1 VEQGNKVIGTRA
13 FWIKMRNWEYWPS
26 MAFYWPMVIYGPL
39 LALRYRHPCF
49 FSAANPALYIS
60 GLGLESKFETLQMF
74 PAHLR
79 PCSVKVGHGTG
90 LAAVLREMAEVG
102 LSFPLIVKPDI
113 GFRGLLVAK
122 VHTPQELDNLL
133 GAYPI
138 DFILQE
144 YLDYPEEVG
153 VFYIREPGEERGKIV
168 SLTLKTFL
176 GVTGDGQLTVKE
188 LALQNAR
195 ALLQMERLE
204 ETYPG
209 LMGYVPGN
217 GEEVPL
223 GIVGNHSKGT
233 RFINGT
239 SEADERLAGVFDEV
253 VREMKGF
260 FYGRF
265 DIKCQNLDS
274 LKEGKDFKIIELN
287 GIGAEP
293 THIYDQSRMTYP
305 GALWTIMR
313 HWTSVA
319 RISSINH
326 SRGVAYLPPGKM
338 LRALADLRTYQRS
351 LKKKA

>member
-1 VEQGNKVIGTRA
+1 
-13 FWIKMRNWEYWPS
+13 

-79 PCSVKVGHGTG
+79 PGSVKIERGTG
-90 LAAVLREMAEVG
+90 LPTALREIGEAG
-102 LSFPLIVKPDI
+102 LKFPLVVKPDI
-113 GFRGLLVAK
+113 GFRGLLVSK
-122 VHTPQELDNLL
+122 VHTPQELGGVLEAN
-133 GAYPI
+133 AI
-138 DFILQE
+138 DFIIQE

-153 VFYIREPGEERGKIV
+153 VFYIRMPQEEKGKIV
-168 SLTLKTFL
+168 SLTLKAFL
-176 GVTGDGQLTVKE
+176 GVTGDGRLTVQE
-188 LALQNAR
+188 LVLQDAR
-195 ALLQMERLE
+195 ALLQMASLKK
-204 ETYPG
+204 TYPE
-209 LMGYVPGN
+209 LLGYIPDK
-217 GEEVPL
+217 GEVVRL
-223 GIVGNHSKGT
+223 GIIGNHSKGT

-239 SEADERLAGVFDEV
+239 CEADERLARVFDAV
-253 VREMKGF
+253 TREMEGF

-265 DIKCQNLDS
+265 DIKCRDLVA

-313 HWTSVA
+313 HWTLVA
-319 RISSINH
+319 RISAINH
-326 SRGVAYLPPGKM
+326 SMGVPYLPAGKM
-338 LRALADLRTYQRS
+338 LRALADLSAYQRS
-351 LKKKA
+351 LKK